1 MLKVLIK
8 ILPLISLNKCLLTE
22 VLKNHPTATIKEVSV
37 MVGLG
42 TTRVGEI
49 INELKNMDKV
59 YRIGGR
65 KGGYWD
71 IKN

>member
-1 MLKVLIK
+1 MPMLFVKDGKYIGIIAV
-8 ILPLISLNKCLLTE
+8 
-22 VLKNHPTATIKEVSV
+22 ADTIKEDSYKGV
-37 MVGLG
+37 
-42 TTRVGEI
+42 
-49 INELKNMDKV
+49 NELKNMDKV

>member
-1 MLKVLIK
+1 MFVNRGI
-8 ILPLISLNKCLLTE
+8 
-22 VLKNHPTATIKEVSV
+22 KNHPTATIKEVSV